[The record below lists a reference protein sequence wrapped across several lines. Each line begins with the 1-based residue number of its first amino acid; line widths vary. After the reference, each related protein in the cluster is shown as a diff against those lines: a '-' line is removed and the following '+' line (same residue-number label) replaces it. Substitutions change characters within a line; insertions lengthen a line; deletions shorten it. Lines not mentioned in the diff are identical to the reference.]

1 MFSIAYDVGLLL
13 FITLNNPA
21 DFPPNISILKFFIV
35 RAIVA
40 SLDFKLPVK
49 GLESSSSA
57 ETQTQLN
64 EVKSLME
71 SKGIVTNS
79 QVCMFLANVMA
90 QSNYLLNNETT
101 WGSGDIDPSN
111 GVPLANSENF
121 EISVFDDSTVYS
133 DKTRYY
139 GVNPPTSGP
148 FKEVLSSAAGTISGS
163 TPTFSSGTE
172 TDKAYEPLTDKYVDD
187 KYFNVYP
194 GDQWRFKP
202 RGFLYIT
209 GRKEYFEYGGDYLNT
224 PNKITTTF
232 IESFNSAIYV
242 WKNKKPVNIKTEEL
256 YKNSYE
262 AAGGDGTDKDRKG
275 TSSDFALTNE
285 ISCSGVNIESTF
297 NAFEAVLLAFNL
309 KDDNNP

>member
-1 MFSIAYDVGLLL
+1 M
-13 FITLNNPA
+13 
-21 DFPPNISILKFFIV
+21 
-35 RAIVA
+35 
-40 SLDFKLPVK
+40 
-49 GLESSSSA
+49 
-57 ETQTQLN
+57 
-64 EVKSLME
+64 
-71 SKGIVTNS
+71 
-79 QVCMFLANVMA
+79 
-90 QSNYLLNNETT
+90 
-101 WGSGDIDPSN
+101 
-111 GVPLANSENF
+111 
-121 EISVFDDSTVYS
+121 FDDSTVYS

-139 GVNPPTSGP
+139 GFNPPTSGP
-148 FKEVLSSAAGTISGS
+148 FKNLLSSAAGTISGS
-163 TPTFSSGTE
+163 TPTFSSGTK
-172 TDKAYEPLTDKYVDD
+172 TDIAYEPLTDKYVDD

-242 WKNKKPVNIKTEEL
+242 WKNKKPVNLKTEEL

-262 AAGGDGTDKDRKG
+262 AAGGDGKDKKRLG
-275 TSSDFALTNE
+275 SSSDFALTNE